1 MNLEEVK
8 EHIKEEEGYRDTMY
22 RDHLG
27 FATIGYGHL
36 VLPTDKFKEGV
47 KYSHKELLK
56 ILDYDFAIA
65 KQDMESLTK
74 DLDIVDGAKEILI
87 HMLFQLGKPKV
98 MKFQRM
104 FENLRKK
111 DYVGASNEMLD
122 SLWAKKH
129 TPARAERLARKMR
142 ELTWE
147 NIRKE

>member
-8 EHIKEEEGYRDTMY
+8 EHIKEEEGYRDTIYLDSMIPPN
-22 RDHLG
+22 
-27 FATIGYGHL
+27 ATIGYGHL
-36 VLPTDKFKEGV
+36 VLPRDKFKEGV
-47 KYSHKELLK
+47 KYSHKELEK
-56 ILDYDFAIA
+56 VFEYDFQIA

-87 HMLFQLGKPKV
+87 HMLFQLGMPKV
-98 MKFQRM
+98 MKFRLM

-142 ELTWE
+142 ELT
-147 NIRKE
+147 

>member
-8 EHIKEEEGYRDTMY
+8 AHIKEEEGYRDTIYLDSMTPPN
-22 RDHLG
+22 
-27 FATIGYGHL
+27 ATIGYGHL
-36 VLPTDKFKEGV
+36 VLPRDKFKEGV
-47 KYSHKELLK
+47 KYSQKELEK
-56 ILDYDFAIA
+56 VFEYDFAIS

-104 FENLRKK
+104 FENLKKK
-111 DYVGASNEMLD
+111 DYDGASKEMLD

-129 TPARAERLARKMR
+129 TPARAERLAKKMR
-142 ELTWE
+142 ELT
-147 NIRKE
+147 